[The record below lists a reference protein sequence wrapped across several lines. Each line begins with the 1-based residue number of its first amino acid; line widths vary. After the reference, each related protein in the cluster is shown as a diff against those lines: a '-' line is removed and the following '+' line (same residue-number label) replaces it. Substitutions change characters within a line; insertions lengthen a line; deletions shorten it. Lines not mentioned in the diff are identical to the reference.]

1 MAEGARRPVGMG
13 EVLAGVEALGEM
25 AAMVGH
31 VLTGTLKLFDIFL
44 GEIII
49 FRWMV
54 EIIRGKRK

>member
-1 MAEGARRPVGMG
+1 MGMG